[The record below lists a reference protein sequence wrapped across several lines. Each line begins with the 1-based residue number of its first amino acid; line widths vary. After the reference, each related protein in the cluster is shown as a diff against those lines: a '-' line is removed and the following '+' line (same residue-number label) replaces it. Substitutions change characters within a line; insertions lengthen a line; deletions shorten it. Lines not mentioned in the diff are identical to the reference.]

1 MMTDGALTAESTGV
15 ASVFARLRPCEPSAR
30 SSAIFDDGPYGP
42 KPLHCE
48 ARALWTRVWCA
59 SNIERVDVSEP
70 TSISSGIAKRYATA
84 IFELAKEDNSIDQI
98 ANDADTLTAALAE
111 SEAFRDLIHSPIY
124 SRDQQQKAIAALAD
138 RMGLHGITAKTLQL
152 MAQKR
157 RLFVLRQLATQLR
170 EMIARERGE
179 VTAEVTA
186 AHELSDEQRTKLA
199 EALKQAVGRDVN
211 INLSVDER
219 LIGGL
224 VVKVGSKMIDTSI
237 RSKLDSL

>member
-1 MMTDGALTAESTGV
+1 M
-15 ASVFARLRPCEPSAR
+15 
-30 SSAIFDDGPYGP
+30 
-42 KPLHCE
+42 
-48 ARALWTRVWCA
+48 
-59 SNIERVDVSEP
+59 SEP
-70 TSISSGIAKRYATA
+70 TSISSGIAQRYATA
-84 IFELAKEDNSIDQI
+84 IFELAKEDDSIDQV
-98 ANDADTLTAALAE
+98 ANDADLLTSALKE

-124 SRDQQQKAIAALAD
+124 TREEQRRAIAALAEK
-138 RMGLHGITAKTLQL
+138 MGLHHITANTLQL

-157 RLFVLRQLATQLR
+157 RLFVLRQLAGQLR

-186 AHELSDEQRTKLA
+186 AHELSDDQRTRLS
-199 EALKQAVGRDVN
+199 EALKQAIGRDVN

-237 RSKLDSL
+237 RSKLDTLQNTMKEVG

>member
-1 MMTDGALTAESTGV
+1 M
-15 ASVFARLRPCEPSAR
+15 
-30 SSAIFDDGPYGP
+30 
-42 KPLHCE
+42 
-48 ARALWTRVWCA
+48 
-59 SNIERVDVSEP
+59 SEP
-70 TSISSGIAKRYATA
+70 TSISSGIAGRYAKA
-84 IFELAKEDNSIDQI
+84 IFELAKEDNSLDQV
-98 ANDADTLTAALAE
+98 ANDADMLLSALKE
-111 SEAFRDLIHSPIY
+111 SEEFRDLTHSPIY
-124 SRDQQQKAIAALAD
+124 TRQEQRRAIAALAEK
-138 RMGLHGITAKTLQL
+138 MGLHRITSNTLQL

-157 RLFVLRQLATQLR
+157 RLFVLRELARQLR

-186 AHELSDEQRTKLA
+186 AHELTDDQRARLA

-237 RSKLDSL
+237 RSKLDSLQNTMKEVG